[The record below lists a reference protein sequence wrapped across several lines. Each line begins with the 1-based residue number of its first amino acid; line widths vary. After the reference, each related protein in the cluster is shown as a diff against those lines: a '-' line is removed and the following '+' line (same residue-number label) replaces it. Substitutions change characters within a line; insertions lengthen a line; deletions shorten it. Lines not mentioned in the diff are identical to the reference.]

1 MADES
6 KESKVETAKRASRQ
20 LRGTIGE
27 TLASAATHFEQDDQH
42 LLKFHGTYEQ
52 YDRDARRAEGAGREE
67 RAYAFMVRCKIP
79 GGAVTA
85 DQYLALDAAAD
96 EWAGGALR
104 ITSREGMQFHGVLK
118 EDLKATIRRVNET
131 LLTTLGACG
140 DVCRN
145 VMACPAPSSDPAVAA
160 ARRLAAQIARELT
173 PRTRAYHEIW
183 LDGEKVE
190 TTEAEEPF
198 YGAQYLP
205 RKFKVAVA
213 LAQDNCV
220 DVFSDDIGLVAVMRD
235 GVLAGVN
242 VLVGGGL
249 GMTHGK
255 GDTFARLA
263 TPLGYVE
270 AGNAVAAVRTIA
282 GMFRDYGNRAE
293 RRHARLKYVV
303 AEWGMEKFR
312 AEFVRRADFALHE
325 SVDTGPWRFHDH
337 LGIHPQGDGRWFYG
351 LFVESGRIKDTPAR
365 RTKSA
370 LRRIVAELRPG
381 IVLTPTQNLLL
392 TDLPRE
398 AIERVEEILDQYAV
412 VRSARVS
419 LARRYS
425 MACPALPT
433 CGLAISE
440 AERVMPAVI
449 DEFER
454 ELAELG
460 LAGERISIRMTG
472 CPNGCARPYTAD
484 IAFVGRSAT
493 TYDIFV
499 GGRVEGDRLVERFA
513 ENVSMDKLLPALRP
527 LLIHWACARE
537 TGEGLGDFYQRLY
550 TDGSVRTVLTGACQ
564 TSAASQ
570 RCSARTASVRHP
582 SKTGAM
588 GGAPAAA
595 LVRDADVPR

>member
-1 MADES
+1 MMSDES

-20 LRGTIGE
+20 LRGSIGE
-27 TLASAATHFEQDDQH
+27 TLAGETTHFEQDDQH
-42 LLKFHGTYEQ
+42 LLKFHGTYQQ
-52 YDRDARRAEGAGREE
+52 YDRVARRAAGAGREE

-79 GGAVTA
+79 GGVVTA

-96 EWAGGALR
+96 EWAGGTLR
-104 ITSREGMQFHGVLK
+104 ITSREGLQFHGVLK
-118 EDLKATIRRVNET
+118 DDLKATIRRVNET

-145 VMACPAPSSDPAVAA
+145 VMACPAPVSDPAVAQ
-160 ARRLAAQIARELT
+160 ARDLAAQIARELT

-190 TTEAEEPF
+190 TTESEEPF
-198 YGAQYLP
+198 YGTQYLP

-213 LAQDNCV
+213 LPQDNCV
-220 DVFSDDIGLVAVMRD
+220 DVFSDDVGLVAVIRD

-242 VLVGGGL
+242 LLVGGGL

-270 AGNAVAAVRTIA
+270 AGQAVAAVRTIA
-282 GMFRDYGNRAE
+282 GMFRDYGNRVE
-293 RRHARLKYVV
+293 RRHARLKYVIE
-303 AEWGMEKFR
+303 EWGLENFR
-312 AEFVRRADFALHE
+312 AEFVRRADFALRP
-325 SVDTGPWRFHDH
+325 SVETGRWDFHDH
-337 LGIHPQGDGRWFYG
+337 LGINAQGDGRWFYG
-351 LFVESGRIKDTPAR
+351 LFVESGRIKDTSTR

-370 LRRIVAELRPG
+370 LRRIVRELRPG

-392 TDLPRE
+392 TDLPRGW
-398 AIERVEEILDQYAV
+398 IERVEEILDEYGV

-440 AERVMPAVI
+440 AERVLPEVI
-449 DEFER
+449 DAFER

-460 LAGERISIRMTG
+460 
-472 CPNGCARPYTAD
+472 
-484 IAFVGRSAT
+484 
-493 TYDIFV
+493 
-499 GGRVEGDRLVERFA
+499 
-513 ENVSMDKLLPALRP
+513 
-527 LLIHWACARE
+527 
-537 TGEGLGDFYQRLY
+537 
-550 TDGSVRTVLTGACQ
+550 
-564 TSAASQ
+564 
-570 RCSARTASVRHP
+570 
-582 SKTGAM
+582 
-588 GGAPAAA
+588 
-595 LVRDADVPR
+595 